1 MNLPIQI
8 GFFVYQYAK
17 LRMLEFYYDFMDTF
31 IDRSDFVYCEMDTD
45 SAYVALSGESID
57 AVIKPELRA
66 KYEQEK
72 FAWFLRDYSDEV
84 KAFDIRTPGLF
95 KTEFEGDGIIGLCSQ
110 MYFCFNSSKSKYS
123 CKGVNRNTNAIN
135 KDTYLRV
142 LRSKVTGS
150 AMNTGFRVRG
160 NSVFTY
166 TQAKDAFTYFY
177 GKRKVLI
184 RRRCKHYVSRY
195 LSLTINPVWFVNVK
209 IVCELTKQSV
219 HSIFLYY

>member
-1 MNLPIQI
+1 MVNDPHFRKLDIIDDGFYEVRKTKKSISMNLPIQI

-177 GKRKVLI
+177 GKRKVLDDG
-184 RRRCKHYVSRY
+184 VSTTY
-195 LSLTINPVWFVNVK
+195 LDI
-209 IVCELTKQSV
+209 
-219 HSIFLYY
+219 